1 MADKTEQ
8 AEREHD
14 STARHALTSVRLSTG
29 VSLERGNNCG
39 LHVLSQFCLA
49 LSHARRFSRQIY
61 SYAEADTV
69 RRSSGTTE
77 VAGGW
82 HEGSLRGTSAGTFG
96 GSFGAGALVGAGTLV
111 RECALTSL

>member
-1 MADKTEQ
+1 VADKTEQ

-14 STARHALTSVRLSTG
+14 STARDRHALTSVRLSTG
-29 VSLERGNNCG
+29 VSLSCRSGNNCG

-77 VAGGW
+77 VAGVV
-82 HEGSLRGTSAGTFG
+82 A
-96 GSFGAGALVGAGTLV
+96 
-111 RECALTSL
+111 

>member
-29 VSLERGNNCG
+29 VSLSGNSCG

-77 VAGGW
+77 VAGVV
-82 HEGSLRGTSAGTFG
+82 A
-96 GSFGAGALVGAGTLV
+96 
-111 RECALTSL
+111 

>member
-14 STARHALTSVRLSTG
+14 STARDRHALTSVRLSTTG
-29 VSLERGNNCG
+29 VSLSCRSGNNCG

-69 RRSSGTTE
+69 RRSSGTTDG
-77 VAGGW
+77 VGPDGG
-82 HEGSLRGTSAGTFG
+82 RG
-96 GSFGAGALVGAGTLV
+96 V
-111 RECALTSL
+111 